1 VRLTPNRI
9 LLFSFIALILTGA
22 GALMLPGSSAGQPL
36 RWDQALFTSTSAVCV
51 TGLTVIDT
59 GKDFSVQGQIILLA
73 LIQLGGLGFLTFSS
87 WFLVMLG
94 KRLSLR
100 GADTFSS
107 SFGIARNLRLRDML
121 PRILI
126 YTFVVEGIGAFLLW
140 ARFAW
145 RHPPLEALGYAVF
158 HSISAFCNA
167 GFSLYSDNVM
177 SYRRD
182 LLVNAVIPALILFGG
197 IGFLVQAEVMLWW
210 RERRQGR
217 RHRLSLHTRLVL
229 LTSLLLILYGML
241 GFAVLEGDNTL
252 RAASPIERMFTSW
265 FQSVTCRTAG
275 FNTVDIGA
283 LSGPTL
289 CLMIFL
295 MFIGASPG
303 SCGGGVK
310 TTTLGVL
317 VALVLSRLHGRESAD
332 IFGRRIPS
340 IQVAKAL
347 ATLAAA
353 LGILAAASFAIQ
365 FTEYFVWGAQGVR
378 ERFLDYL
385 FEVVSALGTVGLS
398 TGITPTLSVPGR
410 MVIVITM
417 LAGRLGPLSVAVSL
431 VGERK
436 SARYEF
442 PEESVMVG

>member
-1 VRLTPNRI
+1 
-9 LLFSFIALILTGA
+9 
-22 GALMLPGSSAGQPL
+22 
-36 RWDQALFTSTSAVCV
+36 
-51 TGLTVIDT
+51 
-59 GKDFSVQGQIILLA
+59 
-73 LIQLGGLGFLTFSS
+73 
-87 WFLVMLG
+87 
-94 KRLSLR
+94 
-100 GADTFSS
+100 
-107 SFGIARNLRLRDML
+107 
-121 PRILI
+121 
-126 YTFVVEGIGAFLLW
+126 
-140 ARFAW
+140 
-145 RHPPLEALGYAVF
+145 
-158 HSISAFCNA
+158 
-167 GFSLYSDNVM
+167 
-177 SYRRD
+177 
-182 LLVNAVIPALILFGG
+182 
-197 IGFLVQAEVMLWW
+197 
-210 RERRQGR
+210 
-217 RHRLSLHTRLVL
+217 
-229 LTSLLLILYGML
+229 
-241 GFAVLEGDNTL
+241 
-252 RAASPIERMFTSW
+252 
-265 FQSVTCRTAG
+265 
-275 FNTVDIGA
+275 
-283 LSGPTL
+283 
-289 CLMIFL
+289 MIFL